1 MKKDEYRFMQY
12 GLFMCWLPWRQ
23 QIILWIGMIFFF
35 AFLGGATF
43 LVAGLWSTASGEPN
57 WISVLAGYAAMLTAS
72 NAIYL
77 LRIPAQRWQPRTKNM
92 L

>member
-1 MKKDEYRFMQY
+1 
-12 GLFMCWLPWRQ
+12 
-23 QIILWIGMIFFF
+23 MINGF

-43 LVAGLWSTASGEPN
+43 LVAGLWSIASGEPN
-57 WISVLAGYAAMLTAS
+57 WSSVLGGYAAMLTAI

-77 LRIPAQRWQPRTKNM
+77 LRIPAQRWQPRPKNM